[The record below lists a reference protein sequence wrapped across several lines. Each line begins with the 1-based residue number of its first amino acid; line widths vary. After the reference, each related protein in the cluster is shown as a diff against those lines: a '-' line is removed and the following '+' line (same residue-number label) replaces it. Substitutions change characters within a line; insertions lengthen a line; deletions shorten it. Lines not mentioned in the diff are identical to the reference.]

1 MRLVYITLARK
12 ILCYGSFSAKV
23 LLGTNAYNSQINNIL
38 KKYKL
43 EIKDVGGIEKVA
55 FADKQSFM
63 DENVTDSLPTLN
75 KNDMFVQGC
84 VYFEIGPI

>member
-1 MRLVYITLARK
+1 MW
-12 ILCYGSFSAKV
+12 
-23 LLGTNAYNSQINNIL
+23 
-38 KKYKL
+38 
-43 EIKDVGGIEKVA
+43 GGIEKVA